1 MFAHKL
7 RPGAQDKIHR
17 CIHCRQVEIEI
28 SGRLPTVP
36 ALRTAGWLG
45 IDITQREKTVCSLAG
60 PSFVGNGKSKY
71 LAAQMSKP
79 APGMK
84 FRNPV
89 AFVSQLLNVPRQFH
103 RARKWPFPL
112 AHLLA

>member
-1 MFAHKL
+1 MFAHQL

-17 CIHCRQVEIEI
+17 GIHGRQVEIEI

-60 PSFVGNGKSKY
+60 PRKRPWTPNILMFALDPKKSRAVRAKEPFISGAQKVGVK
-71 LAAQMSKP
+71 
-79 APGMK
+79 
-84 FRNPV
+84 V
-89 AFVSQLLNVPRQFH
+89 
-103 RARKWPFPL
+103 
-112 AHLLA
+112 